1 LRIYYPSAWLLT
13 ATASF
18 MRPPR
23 LRAYGMDRPFI
34 FINSAMSADGKISTK
49 KRKQVKISGRT
60 DFDRVDELRASSD
73 AVMVGIGTVLADD
86 PSLTVKSEARRR
98 HRVELGKDENPVRIV
113 VDSKARI
120 PLTADV
126 FKKGVGKRMVVV
138 SGKAPVDKVEALM
151 EKAEVIV
158 AGDEEVDLPE
168 MARELKKRGIDR
180 LMVEGGA
187 TMNWAMARAGLVDQM
202 SVFVGNL
209 IIGGR
214 EAPTFM
220 DGEGIADR
228 AEAIELELL
237 KYEPMDEGIVLTWR
251 VKSSD
256 SGQTSG

>member
-1 LRIYYPSAWLLT
+1 M
-13 ATASF
+13 ASF

-23 LRAYGMDRPFI
+23 LRAYGMERPFT

-49 KRKQVKISGRT
+49 KRKQVKISGKA
-60 DFDRVDELRASSD
+60 DFDRADELRAASD

-86 PSLTVKSEARRR
+86 PSLTVKSEERRKR
-98 HRVELGKDENPVRIV
+98 RVAQGKDENPARIV

-120 PLTADV
+120 PLTADI
-126 FKKGVGKRMVVV
+126 FKKGAGKRIVVV
-138 SGKAPVDKVEALM
+138 SKAATADKVEALK
-151 EKAEVIV
+151 EKADVMV
-158 AGDEEVDLPE
+158 AGDHEVDLEE

-187 TMNWAMARAGLVDQM
+187 TLNWAMARAGLVDEI
-202 SVFVGNL
+202 SVFVGNI

-220 DGEGIADR
+220 DGEGISDR

-237 KYEPMDEGIVLTWR
+237 KHERTDEGIVLTWR
-251 VKSSD
+251 VRSS
-256 SGQTSG
+256 SSR

>member
-1 LRIYYPSAWLLT
+1 M
-13 ATASF
+13 ASF

-23 LRAYGMDRPFI
+23 LKIYGMDRPFT

-49 KRKQVKISGRT
+49 KRKQVKISGKM

-86 PSLTVKSEARRR
+86 PSLTVKSEERRKQ
-98 HRVELGKDENPVRIV
+98 RVAQGKDENPARVV

-126 FKKGVGKRMVVV
+126 FKKGVGKRIVVV
-138 SGKAPVDKVEALM
+138 SKAAPADKIEVLK
-151 EKAEVIV
+151 EKADVIV
-158 AGDEEVDLPE
+158 AGDHEVDLKE
-168 MARELKKRGIDR
+168 MARELKKRGINR

-187 TMNWAMARAGLVDQM
+187 TLNWAMARAGLVDEI
-202 SVFVGNL
+202 SVFIGNL

-220 DGEGIADR
+220 DGEGISDR
-228 AEAIELELL
+228 AEAIELELK
-237 KYEPMDEGIVLTWR
+237 KYEPMDEGIILTWR
-251 VKSSD
+251 VRSSD
-256 SGQTSG
+256 SRPATG